1 MIFTRQLLLSSLK
14 GDKWCSFD
22 QLIPFMATSEGGE
35 LLGSRLSE
43 DLNPLTN
50 QWLAGGAPP
59 VTGETFF
66 GHLVPA
72 VRGYRIRSF
81 EDRAPN
87 AQRHSYQSGFCQTN
101 QATR

>member
-50 QWLAGGAPP
+50 QWLAVRILSIPGIISNLEPS
-59 VTGETFF
+59 GEF
-66 GHLVPA
+66 LVLQ
-72 VRGYRIRSF
+72 GWQDS
-81 EDRAPN
+81 
-87 AQRHSYQSGFCQTN
+87 
-101 QATR
+101 